1 MIRTG
6 ILAFD
11 RMIGGGIPEGMSVL
25 FSLGLGVDG
34 KQFMLSILRNARV
47 QGRRCLVV
55 APHATWAAFLAETRG
70 TPYQVKAGEGL
81 YFLDSLV
88 FEEIDAVCT
97 ATPESE
103 AMAWEERIDT
113 VLQDYA
119 IDVVFLYSNRLCDE
133 LGTSR
138 TFELFADLCALRKV
152 TLFVEYLNLY
162 DGRYLRGLLDAVPF
176 DLVVTAGEGFGN
188 HMFLNT
194 FRVEKVSWT
203 DVPPRSLPFV
213 VHGDG
218 RLVPQIPKIVVT
230 GPVDAGKTTFI
241 RTVSKR
247 WVSSERKGVSGTPT
261 TVAMDFGNPAVTC
274 SGFEV
279 NLFGTPGQEH
289 FGPIIR
295 HLLTNAT
302 GVIFMVDGS
311 KGKDLNEARRM
322 LAHVLALEAPFVVGV
337 NVKEL
342 PLRIDEVEVCE
353 GLGVPKD
360 TPVISFSA
368 QKRDEATTVVDALVE
383 LIVHRK
389 SME

>member
-11 RMIGGGIPEGMSVL
+11 RMIGGGVPKGKRAL
-25 FSLGLGVDG
+25 FSLGLGVEG
-34 KQFMLSILRNARV
+34 QQFLFSALQSARR
-47 QGRRCLVV
+47 QRRRCLVV
-55 APHATWAAFLAETRG
+55 VPQATRDAFLSGTVG
-70 TPYQVKAGEGL
+70 TPYHIEGDAGL
-81 YFLDSLV
+81 YFLDSPV
-88 FEEIDAVCT
+88 FEEIDASRV
-97 ATPESE
+97 ATPETE
-103 AMAWEERIDT
+103 AIVWENRLDT
-113 VLQDYA
+113 VMREHS
-119 IDVVFLYSNRLCDE
+119 IDAVFLYSNRLCDA

-138 TFELFADLCALRKV
+138 ALGLFADLCARRGV

-162 DGRYLRGLLDAVPF
+162 GGRHLRDMLASVPF

-188 HMFLNT
+188 HMFLHN
-194 FRVEKVSWT
+194 FRVEQISWM
-203 DVPPRSLPFV
+203 DMPPRQLPFV
-213 VHGDG
+213 VHEDG

-241 RTVSKR
+241 RTVSKM
-247 WVSSERKGVSGTPT
+247 WVSSDREGVSGTPT
-261 TVAMDFGNPAVTC
+261 TVAMDFGNPSVTC

-302 GVIFMVDGS
+302 GVVFMVDGS
-311 KGKDLNEARRM
+311 RAGGLEEAHGM
-322 LAHVLALEAPFVVGV
+322 LANVLALDVPFLVAV
-337 NVKEL
+337 NMKDLSGE
-342 PLRIDEVEVCE
+342 IGDAEVREV
-353 GLGVPKD
+353 LGVPQG

-368 QKRDEATTVVDALVE
+368 KKLDEATAVVDALVG
-383 LIVHRK
+383 LIVHGQ

>member
-11 RMIGGGIPEGMSVL
+11 RMIGGGVPEGKSAL
-25 FSLGLGVDG
+25 FSLGMGVEG
-34 KQFMLSILRNARV
+34 QQFMFSTLRCARV
-47 QGRRCLVV
+47 QGHRCLVV
-55 APHATWAAFLAETRG
+55 IPYATGPAFLSGTRG
-70 TPYQVKAGEGL
+70 TPYEIRGGEGL
-81 YFLDSLV
+81 YFLDSHV
-88 FEEIDAVCT
+88 FEEIDALRT

-103 AMAWEERIDT
+103 ARAWEERIDM
-113 VLQDYA
+113 VLQEYS
-119 IDVVFLYSNRLCDE
+119 IDAVFLYPNRLCDT
-133 LGTSR
+133 LGTAR
-138 TFELFADLCALRKV
+138 TLRLFADLCAMRKV

-162 DGRYLRGLLDAVPF
+162 NACHLRDMLDAVPF
-176 DLVVTAGEGFGN
+176 DLVVTAGEGFGG
-188 HMFLNT
+188 HMFLST
-194 FRVEKVSWT
+194 FRVEEVSWR
-203 DVPPRSLPFV
+203 DVPPRPLPFV

-247 WVSSERKGVSGTPT
+247 WVSSEREGVSSTPT

-302 GVIFMVDGS
+302 GVVFMVDGS
-311 KGKDLNEARRM
+311 GDGDLEGARGM
-322 LAHVLALEAPFVVGV
+322 LAPVLALGAPFVVGV
-337 NVKEL
+337 NVKDL
-342 PLRIDEVEVCE
+342 PLRTDDGEVREV
-353 GLGVPKD
+353 LGVPEE

-368 QKRDEATTVVDALVE
+368 QRLDEATAVVDALVE
-383 LIVHRK
+383 LIVRGK